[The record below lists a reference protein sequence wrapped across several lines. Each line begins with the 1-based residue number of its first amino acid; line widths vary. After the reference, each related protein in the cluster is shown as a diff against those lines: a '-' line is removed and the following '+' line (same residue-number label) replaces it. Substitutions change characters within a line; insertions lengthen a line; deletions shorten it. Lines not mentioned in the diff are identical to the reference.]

1 MKRRWKIFWIVC
13 AVLAAAGLIL
23 TAAGI
28 ILGAPVS
35 GSEGERRL
43 AAWLEEFR
51 ENSADAGSRELE
63 KIDAIPS
70 SSGYTAQEPDGEN
83 ILGFEG
89 VQNLEIDVTELAVI
103 VNVYDGGQV
112 TVDMKRLDSEVR
124 EQMKIRMHG
133 GKLEIEAEEKDRF
146 RSLAADHTSDEL
158 TLFISIPQDTEME
171 EITADVGAGY
181 LEMTGISAKKL
192 SVSADAGK
200 ADISGFSAE
209 RLEAECGAG
218 QLVLEG
224 RASEKAKLECGAGEV
239 IYTVPGVREDY
250 NYEME
255 CDVGKIEIGGD
266 SYSGLGVE
274 RKEDNGSPHLI
285 EAECRMGRIEIL
297 FR

>member
-28 ILGAPVS
+28 ILGAPVR

-43 AAWLEEFR
+43 TAWLEEFR

-63 KIDAIPS
+63 KIDAIPA

-124 EQMKIRMHG
+124 EQRKIRMHG

-146 RSLAADHTSDEL
+146 GSLAADHTSDEL

-224 RASEKAKLECGAGEV
+224 GASEKAKLECGAGEV

-255 CDVGKIEIGGD
+255 CDVGEIEIGGD

-274 RKEDNGSPHLI
+274 RKEDNRSPYSI

>member
-224 RASEKAKLECGAGEV
+224 GASEKAKLECGAGEV

>member
-28 ILGAPVS
+28 ILGAPVR

-43 AAWLEEFR
+43 TAWLEEFR
-51 ENSADAGSRELE
+51 ENSADAGSRALE

-103 VNVYDGGQV
+103 VNVYDGGRV

-146 RSLAADHTSDEL
+146 GSLAADHTSDEL

-224 RASEKAKLECGAGEV
+224 GASEKAKLECGAGEV

-255 CDVGKIEIGGD
+255 CDVGEIEIGGD

-274 RKEDNGSPHLI
+274 RKEDNRSPYSI

>member
-28 ILGAPVS
+28 ILGAPVR

-43 AAWLEEFR
+43 TAWLEEFR
-51 ENSADAGSRELE
+51 ENSADAGSRALE

-103 VNVYDGGQV
+103 VNVYDGGRV

-146 RSLAADHTSDEL
+146 GSLAADHTSDEL

-255 CDVGKIEIGGD
+255 CDVGEIEIGGD

>member
-1 MKRRWKIFWIVC
+1 M
-13 AVLAAAGLIL
+13 
-23 TAAGI
+23 
-28 ILGAPVS
+28 
-35 GSEGERRL
+35 
-43 AAWLEEFR
+43 
-51 ENSADAGSRELE
+51 
-63 KIDAIPS
+63 
-70 SSGYTAQEPDGEN
+70 
-83 ILGFEG
+83 
-89 VQNLEIDVTELAVI
+89 
-103 VNVYDGGQV
+103 
-112 TVDMKRLDSEVR
+112 
-124 EQMKIRMHG
+124 
-133 GKLEIEAEEKDRF
+133 
-146 RSLAADHTSDEL
+146 
-158 TLFISIPQDTEME
+158 FISIPQDTEME

-181 LEMTGISAKKL
+181 LEMTGISARKL
-192 SVSADAGK
+192 YVSADAGK

-255 CDVGKIEIGGD
+255 CDVGEIEIGGD

-274 RKEDNGSPHLI
+274 RKEDNGSPHSI

>member
-28 ILGAPVS
+28 ILGAPVR

-63 KIDAIPS
+63 KIDAIPA

-146 RSLAADHTSDEL
+146 GSLAADHTSDEL

-224 RASEKAKLECGAGEV
+224 GASEKAKLECGAGEV

-255 CDVGKIEIGGD
+255 CDVGEIEIGGD

-274 RKEDNGSPHLI
+274 RKEDNRSPYSI

>member
-28 ILGAPVS
+28 ILGAPVR

-43 AAWLEEFR
+43 TAWLEEFR
-51 ENSADAGSRELE
+51 ENSADAGSRALE

-103 VNVYDGGQV
+103 ANVYDGGQV

-133 GKLEIEAEEKDRF
+133 GKLEIETEEKDRF

-224 RASEKAKLECGAGEV
+224 GASEKAKLECGAGEV

-255 CDVGKIEIGGD
+255 CDVGEIEIGGD

-274 RKEDNGSPHLI
+274 RKEDNRSPYSI

>member
-28 ILGAPVS
+28 ILGAPVR

-51 ENSADAGSRELE
+51 ENSADAGSRALE

-103 VNVYDGGQV
+103 ANVYDGGQV

-133 GKLEIEAEEKDRF
+133 GKLEIETEEKDRF

-224 RASEKAKLECGAGEV
+224 GASEKAKLECGAGEV

>member
-28 ILGAPVS
+28 ILGAPVR

-63 KIDAIPS
+63 KIDAIPA

-146 RSLAADHTSDEL
+146 GSLAADHTSDEL

-224 RASEKAKLECGAGEV
+224 GASEKAKLECGAGEV

-255 CDVGKIEIGGD
+255 CDVGEIEIGGD

-274 RKEDNGSPHLI
+274 RKEDNGSPYSI

>member
-28 ILGAPVS
+28 ILGAPVR

-43 AAWLEEFR
+43 TAWLEEFR

-63 KIDAIPS
+63 KIDAIPA

-146 RSLAADHTSDEL
+146 GSLAADHTSDEL

-224 RASEKAKLECGAGEV
+224 GASEKAKLECGAGEV

-255 CDVGKIEIGGD
+255 CDVGEIEIGGD

-274 RKEDNGSPHLI
+274 RKEDNRSPYSI

>member
-28 ILGAPVS
+28 ILGAPVR

-43 AAWLEEFR
+43 TAWLEEFR
-51 ENSADAGSRELE
+51 ENSADAGSRALE

-89 VQNLEIDVTELAVI
+89 VKNLEIDVTELAVI

-146 RSLAADHTSDEL
+146 GSLAADHTSDEL

-224 RASEKAKLECGAGEV
+224 GASEKAKLECGAGEV

-255 CDVGKIEIGGD
+255 CDVGEIEIGGD

-274 RKEDNGSPHLI
+274 RKEDNGSPYSI

>member
-28 ILGAPVS
+28 ILGAPVR

-51 ENSADAGSRELE
+51 ENSADAGSRALE

-89 VQNLEIDVTELAVI
+89 VKNLEIDVTELAVI

-146 RSLAADHTSDEL
+146 GSLAADHTSDEL

-224 RASEKAKLECGAGEV
+224 GASEKAKLECGAGEV

-255 CDVGKIEIGGD
+255 CDVGEIEIGGD

-274 RKEDNGSPHLI
+274 RKEDNGSPYSI